1 MKKTLF
7 LFFILIAFSI
17 SSYAQQ
23 ATIKGTIFNG
33 TSKETIPGVN
43 VVINENTGVVSDID
57 GMYSIK
63 VDPGKI
69 KVTYKYIGFT
79 MVVKTYDLKPGQTII
94 EDIQLFEESMVI
106 EGIVVSAGK
115 FEQKLSDVTISMA
128 VLKPDQIEKKNT
140 NAINEIINKIPGVDI
155 FDGQPSIRA
164 GSGYSYGAG
173 SRVLVMMDDMPLL
186 SADAGDAKWNYMPVE
201 NISQI
206 EVIKGA
212 SSALFGSS
220 ALNGVI
226 NLRTAFPKDK
236 PQTKITINEGVY
248 LNPKR
253 KELIWW
259 DEYSPDFSNTLV
271 SKIINPLSLLGMKN
285 PGFGGFNFSHL
296 QKFGQFDLGVGGNF
310 FEDQGFRYPNG
321 ECRGRANINMRYR
334 VKKIEGLS
342 FGLNANTM
350 YAAVSNF
357 FLWGNA
363 DSAALM
369 QRADAI
375 THNKGFRVNVDPYFL
390 YFNKKGSKYSL
401 KLRYFRTS
409 NLFPNEPDKNNIA
422 DIYYGDYQYQHSFKG
437 IHNLTAGV
445 SGSYSNSQAELFGE
459 HDGVNFSL
467 YTQYD
472 AKFWKKLTIS
482 LGLRGEYYRIDTA
495 QSESTFSFKIKGKV
509 HTIPIMPVFRAGINY
524 QAAKYTFLRA
534 SFGQGYR
541 FPSVAEKFIK
551 TNIGGLNIF
560 PNKALK
566 PETGWAAE
574 VGIKQGIKIG
584 KWNGYI
590 DIAGFWTEYKDMME
604 FTFGIYK
611 PDTALYPTL
620 NDVGF
625 KSLNVGHARITGID
639 ATFTGQGNLFG
650 FPATIL
656 AGYTYCYPINL
667 SYDPSDTTGN
677 SVKIL
682 KYRYLHSVKIDFDVT
697 FNFFTLGIGMTY
709 NSNMVNIDKA
719 FEGELIPGITSS
731 DLLPGIKAYREE
743 HNNGYFVMNVR
754 GLFDITET
762 QRVGVFVN
770 NLLNTEY
777 MTRPG
782 YIEAPRN
789 IAVQYSLTF

>member
-1 MKKTLF
+1 MKKILLF
-7 LFFILIAFSI
+7 LFVSLVCFI
-17 SSYAQQ
+17 SSFAQQ

-33 TSKETIPGVN
+33 KSKETIPGVN
-43 VVINENTGVVSDID
+43 VILNQTTGVVSDID
-57 GMYSIK
+57 GRYSLK
-63 VDPGKI
+63 VDPGKVTI
-69 KVTYKYIGFT
+69 TYKYIGFT
-79 MVVKTYDLKPGQTII
+79 TIVNTYDLKPGQTKI
-94 EDIQLFEESMVI
+94 EDIQMYEESMII

-128 VLKPDQIEKKNT
+128 VLKPDRIEKQNT
-140 NAINEIINKIPGVDI
+140 NNLSEVINKIPGVDV

-173 SRVLVMMDDMPLL
+173 SRVMVMMDDMPLL
-186 SADAGDAKWNYMPVE
+186 SPDAGDAKWNYMPIE
-201 NISQI
+201 NTAQV

-259 DEYSPDFSNTLV
+259 DEYTPDYTNTLMA
-271 SKIINPLSLLGMKN
+271 KIINPLSLFGMKN
-285 PGFGGFNFSHL
+285 PGFGGVTFSHL
-296 QKFGQFDLGVGGNF
+296 HKFGQFDLGVGGNF

-321 ECRGRANINMRYR
+321 ESRGRANVNMRYR

-342 FGLNANTM
+342 FGLNLNAM
-350 YAAVSNF
+350 YAATSNF

-363 DSAALM
+363 DSAAYM
-369 QRADAI
+369 QRTDAI
-375 THNKGFRVNVDPYFL
+375 THNKGFRANVDPYFL
-390 YFNKKGSKYSL
+390 YFNKRGSKYTL
-401 KLRYFRTS
+401 KLRWFRTS
-409 NLFPNEPDKNNIA
+409 NLFPNEPDKNNIS
-422 DIYYGDYQYQHSFKG
+422 DIYYGDYQYQHNFKG
-437 IHNLTAGV
+437 IHNLTAGI

-459 HDGVNFSL
+459 HDGVNISI

-472 AKFWKKLTIS
+472 AKFWKKLSIS

-495 QSESTFSFKIKGKV
+495 ISESTFSFKIKGKD
-509 HTIPIMPVFRAGINY
+509 HSMPITPVFRAGVNY
-524 QAAKYTFLRA
+524 QAAKYTFIRA

-551 TNIGGLNIF
+551 TNIGGLNLF
-560 PNKALK
+560 PNKQLK

-574 VGIKQGIKIG
+574 IGIKQGVKIG
-584 KWNGYI
+584 KWNGYL
-590 DIAGFWTEYKDMME
+590 DLAGFWTEYKNMME
-604 FTFGIYK
+604 FTFGVYK

-620 NDVGF
+620 DDIGF
-625 KSLNVGHARITGID
+625 KSLNVGHARISGID
-639 ATFTGQGNLFG
+639 ATFTGQGTLFG

-656 AGYTYCYPINL
+656 AGYTYTYPINL
-667 SYDPSDTTGN
+667 DYDAADTTGN
-677 SVKIL
+677 SMKIL
-682 KYRYLHSVKIDFDVT
+682 KYRFLHSVKVDFDIT
-697 FNFFTLGIGMTY
+697 FQIFTLGIGMIY
-709 NSNMVNIDKA
+709 NSNMINIDKA
-719 FEGELIPGITSS
+719 FEGELIPGVSSS
-731 DLLPGIKAYREE
+731 DLLPGLKEYRDK
-743 HNNGYFVMNVR
+743 HNKGYTVVNLR

-762 QRVGVFVN
+762 QRVGIYVN
-770 NLLNTEY
+770 NLFNKEY

-782 YIEAPRN
+782 FMEAPRN

>member
-1 MKKTLF
+1 MKKILF
-7 LFFILIAFSI
+7 SFLIIACSFMSV
-17 SSYAQQ
+17 AQQ
-23 ATIKGTIFNG
+23 ATIKGTIYNG
-33 TSKETIPGVN
+33 KSKETIPGVN
-43 VVINENTGVVSDID
+43 VFLNQSIGVVSDID
-57 GMYSIK
+57 GRYALK
-63 VDPGKI
+63 VDPGKTTI
-69 KVTYKYIGFT
+69 TYKYIGFT
-79 MVVKTYDLKPGQTII
+79 TVVNTYDLKPGQTKI
-94 EDIQLFEESMVI
+94 EDIQMDEESMII

-128 VLKPDQIEKKNT
+128 VLKPDRIEKTNT
-140 NAINEIINKIPGVDI
+140 NNLSEVINKIPGVDV

-173 SRVLVMMDDMPLL
+173 SRVMVMMDDMPLL
-186 SADAGDAKWNYMPVE
+186 SPDAGDAKWNYMPIE
-201 NISQI
+201 NVSQV

-220 ALNGVI
+220 ALNGVV

-248 LNPKR
+248 MNPKR

-259 DEYSPDFSNTLV
+259 DEYSPDFSNTLMA
-271 SKIINPLSLLGMKN
+271 KIINPLSLLGMKN
-285 PGFGGFNFSHL
+285 PGFGGLTFSHL
-296 QKFGQFDLGVGGNF
+296 HKFGQFDLGVGGNF
-310 FEDQGFRYPNG
+310 YETQGFRYPNG

-334 VKKIEGLS
+334 VKKIPGLS

-350 YAAVSNF
+350 YAATSDF

-363 DSAALM
+363 DSAAYM

-401 KLRYFRTS
+401 KLRWFRTS
-409 NLFPNEPDKNNIA
+409 NLFPTEPDKNNVS
-422 DIYYGDYQYQHSFKG
+422 DILYGDYQYQHNFKG
-437 IHNLTAGV
+437 IHNLTAGI
-445 SGSYSNSQAELFGE
+445 SGSYSNTQAELFGE

-472 AKFWKKLTIS
+472 AKFWKRLTLS

-495 QSESTFSFKIKGKV
+495 ISESTFSFKIKGKT
-509 HTIPIMPVFRAGINY
+509 HSIPIMPVFRAGVNY
-524 QAAKYTFLRA
+524 QAAKYTFIRA

-541 FPSVAEKFIK
+541 FPSVAEKFVK
-551 TNIGGLNIF
+551 TDLGGLHLF
-560 PNKALK
+560 PNKQLK

-574 VGIKQGIKIG
+574 LGVKQGIKIG

-590 DIAGFWTEYKDMME
+590 DLAGFWTEYKNMME
-604 FTFGIYK
+604 FTFGVYK
-611 PDTALYPTL
+611 PDSALYPTL
-620 NDVGF
+620 DDVGF
-625 KSLNVGHARITGID
+625 KSLNVGNARIYGID
-639 ATFTGQGNLFG
+639 ATFTGQGNFFG

-656 AGYTYCYPINL
+656 AGYTYTNPINL
-667 SYDPSDTTGN
+667 DYDATDTTGSN
-677 SVKIL
+677 QKIL
-682 KYRYLHSVKIDFDVT
+682 KYRYLHSVKADFDVT
-697 FNFFTLGIGMTY
+697 FYFFTLGIGMSYT
-709 NSNMVNIDKA
+709 SHMLTIDQA
-719 FEGELIPGITSS
+719 FEGPLIPGVSSS
-731 DLLPGIKAYREE
+731 DLLPGLKEYREK
-743 HNNGYFVMNVR
+743 HNKGYFVMNLR

-762 QRVGVFVN
+762 QRVGLYVN

-782 YIEAPRN
+782 FIEAPRN